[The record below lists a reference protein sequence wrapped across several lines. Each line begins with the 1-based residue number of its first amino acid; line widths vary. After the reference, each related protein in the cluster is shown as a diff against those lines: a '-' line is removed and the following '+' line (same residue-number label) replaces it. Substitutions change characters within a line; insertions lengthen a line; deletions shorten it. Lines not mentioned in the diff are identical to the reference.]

1 MGLALS
7 NPNDKRRLNAAAR
20 AVVKQ
25 GASVNDVVQMIKS
38 GKSAMAIKKAYGIYT
53 PKGQKGERLAA
64 ALAASPQ
71 TKAKKRE
78 YAATKAKIARA
89 LDGLDYGRTHV
100 TKGKRGR
107 KRVSTYSRRVLGTH
121 AGRYRV
127 KAKKTTS
134 RKSSTGKT
142 LRGRRVDVSG
152 ARRYNDARMT
162 RRKAHP
168 GVTAGKIDGTFAN
181 ALVTGKLSKGRKT
194 TSGRKAGGGGGLE
207 MYQMALAQI
216 KSTGVTHAEAR
227 QLLADGKRKGMS
239 PQDVAG
245 QFVGSL
251 AAANPGVFGGL
262 ALSNPGVF
270 GGLALSNPGYKSL
283 AMKAGVATVGAA
295 AGAYVHAKAVP
306 WVSENVYA
314 RIPYAGE
321 YLQEYAYA
329 STGVLAGALLGGV
342 AAAVGGQAG
351 LYIGLLAGG
360 VAAAGGALQVADM
373 TGMLGESDLDL
384 DLNEDELE
392 AEMSE
397 DMSGVFGGIAMDN
410 SGVFG
415 GIAMDNYGDGMAYEI
430 GGFSSPF
437 DEAASAYG
445 SAELA
450 DAQHAGADLD
460 VAEGQA
466 ACAGPREWL
475 NRFGHP
481 PHRAHAMGGSPGASS
496 HLAGRSG
503 HRWGWLIKLIGF
515 KKFQRL
521 ASLPPKQRLAT
532 IKKMRRAAIITMK
545 REMKSQLPPAN
556 PEFVS
561 GQTAQTAHGVDA
573 SYAGMLFSGHSAM

>member
-1 MGLALS
+1 MGLALT
-7 NPNDKRRLNAAAR
+7 NPNDRRRINAAAR
-20 AVVKQ
+20 AVVKK
-25 GASVNDVVQMIKS
+25 GASISDVLGMITS
-38 GKSAMAIKKAYGIYT
+38 GKSASQIKKAYDIYS
-53 PKGQKGERLAA
+53 PKGQKGARVAA
-64 ALAASPQ
+64 AIAAGPQ
-71 TKAKKRE
+71 SK
-78 YAATKAKIARA
+78 ATKQKYANAKRAIAMGMQKAGYGKPSKQGFAKPVGYAKRA
-89 LDGLDYGRTHV
+89 LGS
-100 TKGKRGR
+100 K
-107 KRVSTYSRRVLGTH
+107 
-121 AGRYRV
+121 AGRYYLKRKKNDRYKANAFGRQPYSTVDVAAVREFNKRRV
-127 KAKKTTS
+127 GRRAAGVSHQQAWAEQKASWQSAPK
-134 RKSSTGKT
+134 RKSSG
-142 LRGRRVDVSG
+142 RGGNSMAAMAMRIKKERGVSLKE
-152 ARRYNDARMT
+152 AWDI
-162 RRKAHP
+162 
-168 GVTAGKIDGTFAN
+168 V
-181 ALVTGKLSKGRKT
+181 KGREGAMT
-194 TSGRKAGGGGGLE
+194 MVS
-207 MYQMALAQI
+207 
-216 KSTGVTHAEAR
+216 
-227 QLLADGKRKGMS
+227 
-239 PQDVAG
+239 
-245 QFVGSL
+245 
-251 AAANPGVFGGL
+251 NPSVFGGL
-262 ALSNPGVF
+262 ALTNPDYRG
-270 GGLALSNPGYKSL
+270 L

-314 RIPYAGE
+314 KIPVAGE

-329 STGVLAGALLGGV
+329 STGLLAGAILGGA
-342 AAAVGGQAG
+342 AAAVGGEAG
-351 LYIGLLAGG
+351 LYLGLLAGG
-360 VAAAGGALQVADM
+360 VAAAGGALQVAEM
-373 TGMLGESDLDL
+373 TGMLGEGDLDL
-384 DLNEDELE
+384 DLNEDELD

-532 IKKMRRAAIITMK
+532 IKKMRRAAVITMK